1 MVTFSRAGKL
11 KTLYKTVHADDDEDA
26 VEFMCDEYA
35 DQWAA
40 LAQVLV
46 HQREEVHADVGLDDK
61 ANRLRE
67 VGGSW
72 GQNRILGSSR

>member
-11 KTLYKTVHADDDEDA
+11 KTLYTTVHADDDEDA

-46 HQREEVHADVGLDDK
+46 HQREEVNADQGLDEK
-61 ANRLRE
+61 AKKVE
-67 VGGSW
+67 GS
-72 GQNRILGSSR
+72 

>member
-1 MVTFSRAGKL
+1 MVTFSRASKL
-11 KTLYKTVHADDDEDA
+11 KTLYTTVYAEDDEDA

-46 HQREEVHADVGLDDK
+46 HQREEVNADVGLMIK
-61 ANRLRE
+61 
-67 VGGSW
+67 
-72 GQNRILGSSR
+72 QNS